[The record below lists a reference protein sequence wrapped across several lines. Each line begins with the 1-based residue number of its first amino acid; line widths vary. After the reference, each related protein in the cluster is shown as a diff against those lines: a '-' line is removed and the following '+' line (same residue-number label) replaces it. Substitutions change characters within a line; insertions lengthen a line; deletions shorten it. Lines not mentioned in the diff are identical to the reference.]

1 MKFISLSSG
10 SSGNCYY
17 IQSGGAKILIDAGV
31 STRYIKN
38 ALKQFDISIE
48 EIDAVFITH
57 EHNDHTYGVEVLS
70 RNYNIPVYS
79 NQLTTDNIISRNH
92 IKRKDLFNSF
102 DNEINIK
109 DLNIHTFAVNHDAV
123 NPVGY
128 VINDK
133 DTKFSVITDTGC
145 ITKDIYESIKGSK
158 AIVLES
164 NHDIEML
171 QNGPYHYALKQRI
184 LSNVGH
190 LSNDAAGKTAVKLIN
205 DGTVEIILG
214 HISSTNN
221 TYDMVFQSI
230 CYYLSANNMNIGQD
244 VIIDI
249 AKKCETSTMHIF

>member
-10 SSGNCYY
+10 SAGNCYY
-17 IQSGGAKILIDAGV
+17 IESGGTKILIDAGV

-57 EHNDHTYGVEVLS
+57 EHTDHIYGVEVLS

-79 NQLTTDNIISRNH
+79 NQLTTDSILARNF

-102 DNEINIK
+102 DKKINIK
-109 DLNIHTFAVNHDAV
+109 DLDIHTFDIHHDAV

-128 VINDK
+128 VISDA
-133 DTKFSVITDTGC
+133 DLKFSVLTDTGC

-158 AIVLES
+158 AVVLES

-205 DGTVEIILG
+205 DGTEEIILG

-221 TYDMVFQSI
+221 TYDIVFQSI
-230 CYYLSANNMNIGQD
+230 SYYLSVNNINIGQD
-244 VIIDI
+244 VKIEI

>member
-17 IQSGGAKILIDAGV
+17 IEGGSARILIDAGV

-57 EHNDHTYGVEVLS
+57 EHTDHIYGVEVLS

-79 NQLTTDNIISRNH
+79 SHLTMKNILDRDF

-102 DNEINIK
+102 DKEINIK
-109 DLNIHTFAVNHDAV
+109 DLNIHTFQLNHDAV
-123 NPVGY
+123 NPIGY
-128 VINDK
+128 VINDA
-133 DTKFSVITDTGC
+133 DIKFSVITDTGC
-145 ITKDIYESIKGSK
+145 VTKDMYEAVKGSK
-158 AIVLES
+158 AVMLES

-171 QNGPYHYALKQRI
+171 QNGPYHYSLKKRI

-205 DGTVEIILG
+205 DGTEEIILG

-221 TYDMVFQSI
+221 TYETVFQSI
-230 CYYLSANNMNIGQD
+230 SYYLSANNISINED